1 MTPPLRLLVAHP
13 DRDTEQAWQ
22 AALCTA
28 LPEASVEAWQPDSAP
43 ADYAVGWAVPAALFA
58 TQPALKAFFC
68 AGAGVDDLLSSPE
81 VPPQLPLLRIEDAG
95 MGEQMADYC
104 SAAVLGWFTRGAD
117 YARQQ
122 TQGQWR
128 ELPLQQRA
136 DWPIGVFGLG
146 ALGQVVV
153 RRFEQ
158 LGFPV
163 QGCSRSLLA
172 SGVVT
177 LEAFLRRSRVLILL
191 APLTAQ
197 TRGLFTAQR
206 LAWLPPGACLIN
218 VARGA
223 LVDEAA
229 LLAALDSGQLAAA
242 QLDVFAHEPLPAAHP
257 FWQHPRVRVTPHT
270 AAYTVIGPAA
280 IQIAQ
285 RIRLLAQGRDV
296 QSLAG
301 WVRRDRG
308 Y

>member
-1 MTPPLRLLVAHP
+1 MRPPLRLLVAHP
-13 DRDTEQAWQ
+13 DGDTAQAWQ
-22 AALCTA
+22 AALSAA
-28 LPEASVEAWQPDSAP
+28 LPQAQVEPWQPDSAP
-43 ADYAVGWAVPAALFA
+43 ADYAVGWAVQPALFA

-68 AGAGVDDLLSSPE
+68 AGAGVDDLLASAA

-104 SAAVLGWFTRGAD
+104 TAAVLGWFTRRDD

-122 TQGQWR
+122 AQGQWR
-128 ELPLQQRA
+128 ELPQEHRA

-146 ALGQVVV
+146 ALGGVVL

-163 QGCSRSLLA
+163 QGCSRALLA
-172 SGVVT
+172 SGAVT

-197 TRGLFTAQR
+197 TRGLFNAQR
-206 LAWLPPGACLIN
+206 LAWLPRGACLIN

-229 LLAALDSGQLAAA
+229 VLAALDSGQLAAA
-242 QLDVFAHEPLPAAHP
+242 QLDVFATEPLPAGHP
-257 FWQHPRVRVTPHT
+257 FWQHPRVCLTPHA

-280 IQIAQ
+280 TQIAQ
-285 RIRLLAQGRDV
+285 RIRQLAQGRDV
-296 QSLAG
+296 QEITG

>member
-1 MTPPLRLLVAHP
+1 MRPPLRLLVAHP
-13 DRDTEQAWQ
+13 DGDTAQAWQ
-22 AALCTA
+22 AALSAA
-28 LPEASVEAWQPDSAP
+28 LPQAQVEPWQPDSAP
-43 ADYAVGWAVPAALFA
+43 ADYAVGWAVQPALFA

-68 AGAGVDDLLSSPE
+68 AGAGVDDLLASAA

-104 SAAVLGWFTRGAD
+104 TAAVLGWFTRRDD

-146 ALGQVVV
+146 ALGGVVL

-163 QGCSRSLLA
+163 QGCSRALLA
-172 SGVVT
+172 SGAVT

-197 TRGLFTAQR
+197 TRGLFNAQR
-206 LAWLPPGACLIN
+206 LAWLPRGACLIN

-229 LLAALDSGQLAAA
+229 VLAALDSGQLAAA
-242 QLDVFAHEPLPAAHP
+242 QLDVFATEPLPAGHP
-257 FWQHPRVRVTPHT
+257 FWQHPRVCLTPHA

-280 IQIAQ
+280 TQIAR
-285 RIRLLAQGRDV
+285 RIRQLAQGRDV
-296 QSLAG
+296 QEITG